1 MQKDNGYIKLG
12 VDNNEYNVHRYVYD
26 LQLVKT
32 PSIIEYDKSSCI
44 MSMEK
49 VDNMCISDFYGDSA
63 DKVPDY
69 IFDKIRKI
77 IKVLYD
83 NGIEYPDITGYNF
96 IEYEDDIWIID
107 YGHASFIKNNV
118 VKDDF
123 VIDFMN
129 GLNSW
134 NPNYR

>member
-1 MQKDNGYIKLG
+1 MQMDNIYVKAG
-12 VDNNEYNVHRYVYD
+12 VDNNEYNVHRYVHD

-32 PSIIEYDKSSCI
+32 PNIIEYNKNSCI

-63 DKVPDY
+63 DKVPDD

-96 IEYEDDIWIID
+96 IEYEDDIWVID
-107 YGHASFIKNNV
+107 YGHASFMKDNS